1 MTIDEVI
8 EAIEVEP
15 FQPLE
20 VTLRDGRRFPVVEQ
34 EHIQPTVEQ
43 GLHVFKPPRREG
55 EPSEGVA
62 GYFEYDEV
70 VSIEPL
76 REVAA

>member
-43 GLHVFKPPRREG
+43 GLAPYLCSG
-55 EPSEGVA
+55 EHRGTRTA
-62 GYFEYDEV
+62 
-70 VSIEPL
+70 
-76 REVAA
+76 